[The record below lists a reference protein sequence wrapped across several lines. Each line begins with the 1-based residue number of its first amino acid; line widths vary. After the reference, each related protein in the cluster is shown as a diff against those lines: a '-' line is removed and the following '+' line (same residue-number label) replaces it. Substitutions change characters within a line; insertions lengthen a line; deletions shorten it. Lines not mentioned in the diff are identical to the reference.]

1 MLEFSRD
8 SDERHSKS
16 IKLTYLWRKT
26 RVTSKQLGKST
37 IVLLIV
43 VLLLAGFTSY
53 QYSEISSLQ
62 AEDNSLV
69 AANAGLGSTITSL
82 KANFTVLQSGIT
94 SLQSTISALRSK
106 LALLNAT
113 FSLYNPDLSNLAW
126 QADWG
131 GQRSSGAASVAVAT
145 DGSVYVT
152 GQTSSFG
159 AGGWDAFILKYS
171 SEGQLIWQ
179 RTWGGIGDDYGE
191 RAAVSVDG
199 NVYVAGF
206 TDSFRSTGEVFLLKF
221 SPDGSLIWQ
230 TAYFVIDGTVYSFPY
245 VGLSAGTDGSMYV
258 TATTSAGATVLKFNR
273 DGNLIWHRA
282 WRGTRSQAAAVA
294 IGPDGGVYV
303 ASNTLAQNSHLGII
317 LFKLQQNG
325 TFVWEKGWASTADI
339 YMEGIGVANDG
350 GVYLAGMM
358 LNGAIS
364 DTLPNLEL
372 ILKVSPSGSLVW
384 QKSWGVS
391 EPGSGSY
398 ASDVAV
404 SPLGA
409 VYVVGLDVYQNG
421 AKDMTILKFTSTGQ
435 LIAQEMWGGAHSAGA
450 SGVTVGPEGSLFVA
464 GDAGGPSLNFTALS
478 RAVTSPGLQPFSPI
492 GGQQTESGMLET
504 PNGVLGTPD
513 GYTSYPGHLDAEVL
527 KIKGS

>member
-1 MLEFSRD
+1 M
-8 SDERHSKS
+8 
-16 IKLTYLWRKT
+16 
-26 RVTSKQLGKST
+26 TSNQLGKST

-43 VLLLAGFTSY
+43 VLLLAGFTIY

-69 AANAGLGSTITSL
+69 ATNAGLGSTITSL
-82 KANFTVLQSGIT
+82 KANFTALQSGIT
-94 SLQSTISALRSK
+94 SLQSTLSALRSNI
-106 LALLNAT
+106 ALLNAT
-113 FSLYNPDLSNLAW
+113 FSLNNPDLSKLAW

-131 GQRSSGAASVAVAT
+131 GQRSSGAASVAVAA

-159 AGGWDAFILKYS
+159 VGRWDTFILKYS
-171 SEGQLIWQ
+171 SEGHLIWQ

-206 TDSFRSTGEVFLLKF
+206 TDSFRSAGEVFLLKF
-221 SPDGSLIWQ
+221 SPDGGLIWQ
-230 TAYFVIDGTVYSFPY
+230 TAYFVVNGTVFSFPY
-245 VGLSAGTDGSMYV
+245 VGLAAAKDGSVYV
-258 TATTSAGATVLKFNR
+258 SATTSSGATVLKFNG
-273 DGNLIWHRA
+273 DGNLIWQRA
-282 WRGTRSQAAAVA
+282 WQGTRSQAAAVA
-294 IGPDGGVYV
+294 IGPDGDLYV
-303 ASNTLAQNSHLGII
+303 ASNTLAQNGHLGII

-325 TFVWEKGWASTADI
+325 TFVWEKGWESTADI
-339 YMEGIGVANDG
+339 YMEGVGVANDG
-350 GVYLAGMM
+350 GIYLAGMM

-391 EPGSGSY
+391 EPRSGSY

-404 SPLGA
+404 SPIGA
-409 VYVVGLDVYQNG
+409 VYVVGLDVYQDG
-421 AKDMTILKFTSTGQ
+421 AKDMTILKFTSEGQ

-450 SGVTVGPEGSLFVA
+450 SGVAVGPEGSLFVA
-464 GDAGGPSLNFTALS
+464 GDAGGPSLNFTTLS
-478 RAVTSPGLQPFSPI
+478 RAVTSPDLQPFSPI
-492 GGQQTESGMLET
+492 GTQRTQVGMVER
-504 PNGVLGTPD
+504 PDGVLGTPD
-513 GYTSYPGHLDAEVL
+513 GYVSYPGNIDSEVL
-527 KIKGS
+527 KIKP